1 MVDAPAEI
9 RSCAVEGTSAD
20 LNISSIIE
28 EIVVVFEILDQG
40 RSYVESTI
48 VVVGEE
54 LIAVSPSNEAEVVI

>member
-9 RSCAVEGTSAD
+9 RSCAVEGASAD